1 MPVEDGKA
9 GGEADAVPDKLLDD
23 ALVVSRAFVALAARS
38 LADSADEVTVA
49 QFRALIVLASKGPQ
63 SVAGFGRSLDLQ
75 PPAMSRMIDRL
86 ARRHLVERAPSARS
100 RREVEV
106 RLTERG
112 AELVREVLERRRN
125 EIEKLIRAIPRDRWP
140 ELHVSLKDLA
150 EASGEPSELRW
161 AYNASTVNPG

>member
-1 MPVEDGKA
+1 MADGETDALPVG
-9 GGEADAVPDKLLDD
+9 LLDE
-23 ALVVSRAFVALAARS
+23 ALIVSRAFVAMAARS

-49 QFRALIVLASKGPQ
+49 QFRALVVLAGQGPQ
-63 SVAGFGRSLDLQ
+63 SVASFGRHLDLQ

-112 AELVREVLERRRN
+112 AGLVREVLDRRRV
-125 EIEKLIRAIPRDRWP
+125 ELEKLVRSMPRDTWP
-140 ELHVSLKDLA
+140 PLQASLRLIA
-150 EASGEPSELRW
+150 EASGESSELPW
-161 AYNASTVNPG
+161 AYNDGPITPG